1 MNLLDLLF
9 PKRCVGCKKVGFY
22 ICPTCASTIRYIDNQ
37 ICPVCMK
44 PAIGGATHP
53 QCNMPWG
60 LDGLFAAAQYDGV
73 MRTAI
78 RRIKYRYTYDMIH
91 TLTQVLIHRLPHT
104 LPAFD
109 TVISV
114 PLYAKRQRDRGFN
127 QSALLAKDVGK
138 HLAIFGSEEMLIR
151 VRNTKPQFGLKKH
164 ERRVNVYGAFLL
176 RKHAAVKGKHIAL
189 IDDVA
194 TTMATLSECA
204 KVLKRNGAQSVW
216 GIVVAHG

>member
-9 PKRCVGCKKVGFY
+9 PKRCVGCKKVGSY
-22 ICPTCASTIRYIDNQ
+22 ICPSCASTIRYIDNQ

-53 QCNMPWG
+53 QCKTPWG

-73 MRTAI
+73 MRAAI

-91 TLTQVLIHRLPHT
+91 TVTQVLIDRLPHT

-109 TVISV
+109 IVIPV
-114 PLYAKRQRDRGFN
+114 PLHSKRQRDRGFN

-138 HLAIFGSEEMLIR
+138 HLAIPSNEEMLIR
-151 VRNTKPQFGLKKH
+151 VRNTKPQFGLKKQ
-164 ERRVNVYGAFLL
+164 ERKTNMLGAF
-176 RKHAAVKGKHIAL
+176 APGKNSISGSKRVII

-194 TTMATLSECA
+194 TTIATLSECA
-204 KVLKRNGAQSVW
+204 KVLKRNGARSVW